1 MLTKII
7 ILTGVAIAAVIGMCL
22 LGKAAD
28 GKAAADESD
37 GTEN

>member
-7 ILTGVAIAAVIGMCL
+7 ILTGIAIAVVIGMCF

-28 GKAAADESD
+28 GKPSADESD
-37 GTEN
+37 KNS